1 MVAARNKPKASI
13 EGELAGAE
21 VIEQAVKRAE
31 AHKSQAQRTKQV
43 KAKANPHGVDHD
55 PHRANASDRQ
65 VEHTVERDNDMPTQW
80 REPRRLDAPPP
91 RPGYVQRFVRFRS
104 GSEEDAE
111 NFEEMLEE
119 GWRPRKRSSVRKVHE
134 LTANTHKQHGEYYVK
149 RGLILMELPEKLK
162 VQRDRFYA
170 TQRENMLK
178 GVDRTMFKLNHRVM
192 PLLTPERSTSVT
204 QRARRGALESM
215 VPGDE
220 QAEA

>member
-1 MVAARNKPKASI
+1 MATPARNKPKARI
-13 EGELAGAE
+13 EGELASSELIAS
-21 VIEQAVKRAE
+21 AVQRAE
-31 AHKSQAQRTKQV
+31 AKRAQAQTAKQV
-43 KAKANPHGVDHD
+43 KAKTRPTHAVDHN
-55 PHRANASDRQ
+55 PHRASTQTVSHD
-65 VEHTVERDNDMPTQW
+65 VERDNDMPTQW

-111 NFEEMLEE
+111 NFEEKLEE

-162 VQRDRFYA
+162 IQRDRFYA
-170 TQRENMLK
+170 SQRENMLK

-192 PLLTPERSTSVT
+192 PLLTPERSTTVT
-204 QRARRGALESM
+204 QRARRGGLENM

>member
-1 MVAARNKPKASI
+1 MATAARNKPKTRI
-13 EGELAGAE
+13 EGELASAE
-21 VIEQAVKRAE
+21 LIDAAVKRAE
-31 AHKSQAQRTKQV
+31 AQRGQAQTAKQV
-43 KAKANPHGVDHD
+43 KARTKPVHGVDHS
-55 PHRANASDRQ
+55 PHRASTQTVSHD
-65 VEHTVERDNDMPTQW
+65 VERDNDMPTQW

-111 NFEEMLEE
+111 NFEEKLEE

-162 VQRDRFYA
+162 IQRDRFYA
-170 TQRENMLK
+170 AQREQMLK

-192 PLLTPERSTSVT
+192 PLLRPERSTSVT